1 MDIDE
6 YVVDISNNE
15 GLVEGLQEIDGGVTV
30 HHACH
35 ARAQNMGVKARDMLK
50 LIPNVKIDVVEKC
63 AGHGGTFGVMKGTY
77 DLANKA
83 GRPVA
88 RQIKNKNN
96 KYMTSDCPLA
106 GKHLKQLE
114 VDTNIF
120 NDEAL
125 HPIELMAKSY
135 RL

>member
-1 MDIDE
+1 M
-6 YVVDISNNE
+6 
-15 GLVEGLQEIDGGVTV
+15 

-35 ARAQNMGVKARDMLK
+35 ARAQNMGIKARDMLK
-50 LIPNVKIDVVEKC
+50 LIPNVKIDVVERC
-63 AGHGGTFGVMKGTY
+63 AGHGGTFGVMKETHDSAVKVGIPTT
-77 DLANKA
+77 
-83 GRPVA
+83 
-88 RQIKNKNN
+88 RQIKTKNN
-96 KYMTSDCPLA
+96 KYMASDCPLA

-114 VDTNIF
+114 LDTNIS

>member
-1 MDIDE
+1 M
-6 YVVDISNNE
+6 
-15 GLVEGLQEIDGGVTV
+15 
-30 HHACH
+30 
-35 ARAQNMGVKARDMLK
+35 
-50 LIPNVKIDVVEKC
+50 DVVERC
-63 AGHGGTFGVMKGTY
+63 AGHGGTFGVMKETHN
-77 DLANKA
+77 LALKV
-83 GRPVA
+83 GRPTA

-96 KYMTSDCPLA
+96 KYMASDCPLA

-114 VDTNIF
+114 TDTSIV